1 MSYAIDSSTGDLVI
15 GGFSQGIGDTP
26 YSGLTDMKSVNPI
39 SIPGEASVS
48 FATASVQKAPIVT
61 NQVSTSVTG
70 TNLLNIPQTLNTET
84 GQWVIFSSVGTS
96 GLTVNI
102 PYYIVYASNAGGNNQ
117 YNLYTA
123 TAAFP
128 PTGSAVVISANS
140 SVTFSTVNPGLTKYF
155 TKSRGFN
162 WLIDANGRVWSDI
175 ALTSGGGSVVAT
187 NSWSY
192 TGNTTDA
199 SSNGNG
205 IVCYQTVHNG
215 TGGTGTSAGVDEWI
229 FIWRNSQID
238 YTKITDNGSS
248 TSPIITW
255 NYGWKPSAGTTGNN
269 NYLQTSPGIN
279 NSHQA
284 IMTPDGRINYC
295 DANQIGNFY
304 QNVPSPG
311 SNYVGFNPTT
321 LASYTFANYNILPFN
336 DTAQCLMFF
345 GAQVIIG
352 GKLNI
357 GYPWDLI
364 SNTYSTPL
372 IQLPETNLVAMIAIG
387 NNGFIYAGN
396 RGNIYITNGSQA
408 DFFAKVPDHISGA
421 VEPLISWGGSA
432 TAGAPTGTVTFN
444 KRRMYFGCQASLQAG
459 GNATGYGGIWCIDID
474 TKAIWNSNQMS
485 YGSYTGYVSA
495 LIVAT
500 AETAG
505 GSSYG
510 PNIGYGLLAGW
521 SDGGTPVY
529 GIDACISTPYTGGQS
544 YIISDAIP
552 VGTALKPMTAYQVEF
567 KVAFPL
573 QATETV
579 QLLMASSMYD
589 YINNNFTSCGTVT
602 GSNGA
607 YTELAGANPQI
618 ISGNLPISVEK
629 QQWLFLKAILISKTS
644 NPSYNRITELRV
656 VGDTVKTQ
664 VANQPFSIQ

>member
-1 MSYAIDSSTGDLVI
+1 MSYSIDPSAGDLVI
-15 GGFSQGIGDTP
+15 GGFDRGIGQTP
-26 YSGLTDMKSVNPI
+26 YSGITDMKSVNPI

-48 FATASVQKAPIVT
+48 FSTASVEKAPILT
-61 NQVSTSVTG
+61 NVVASVVITG
-70 TNLLNIPQTLNTET
+70 NDLLLPVNATLESF
-84 GQWVIFSSVGTS
+84 QWVTFSSVGTS
-96 GLTVNI
+96 GLSLGI
-102 PYYIVYASNAGGNNQ
+102 PYMILWDGNDGFNTKYQLYA
-117 YNLYTA
+117 A

-128 PTGSAVVISANS
+128 PSGSAVTITGNS
-140 SVTFSTVNPGLTKYF
+140 SVTFSTINPGLIKYF

-162 WLIDANGRVWSDI
+162 WAIDANGRVWSDI
-175 ALTSGGGSVVAT
+175 KLTGFGAGPSTS
-187 NSWSY
+187 SWSY
-192 TGNTTDA
+192 VGNTVDT

-238 YTKITDNGSS
+238 YTKITDNGAA

-255 NYGWKPSAGTTGNN
+255 NYGWKPSAGTTGNS
-269 NYLQTSPGIN
+269 NYLQTNPAVN

-321 LASYTFANYNILPFN
+321 LASYTFQNYNILPFN
-336 DTAQCLMFF
+336 DTAQCLMFL
-345 GAQVIIG
+345 GSQVIIG

-357 GYPWDLI
+357 AYPWDLI
-364 SNTYSTPL
+364 NNTYSTPL
-372 IQLPETNLVAMIAIG
+372 IQLPETNLEAMIAIG
-387 NNGFIYAGN
+387 NNGFIFAGN

-408 DFFAKVPDHISGA
+408 DLFAKVPDHISGA

-444 KRRMYFGCQASLQAG
+444 KRRMYFGCQVSLQAG
-459 GNATGYGGIWCIDID
+459 GNATGYGGIWCIDTD
-474 TKAIWNSNQMS
+474 TKAMWNSNQMS
-485 YGSYTGYVSA
+485 YGSYNGYVSA
-495 LIVAT
+495 LIVST
-500 AETAG
+500 AQSAG
-505 GSSYG
+505 GNSYG
-510 PNIGYGLLAGW
+510 PSIGYGLLAGW
-521 SDGGTPVY
+521 SDGVTPIY

-544 YIISDAIP
+544 YVISDAIP

-579 QLLMASSMYD
+579 QLLMTSSMYD
-589 YINNNFTSCGTVT
+589 YINNNFVSCGTTT
-602 GSNGA
+602 GSNGS
-607 YTELAGANPQI
+607 YTELGGTNPQVL
-618 ISGNLPISVEK
+618 SGNFPISVEK
-629 QQWLFLKAILISKTS
+629 QQWLLLKAILTSKS
-644 NPSYNRITELRV
+644 SSPSYNRLIELRV
-656 VGDTVKTQ
+656 IGDTISSQ
-664 VANQPFSIQ
+664 VPGQPFSIQ